1 MTEQIVLTSLAD
13 TVEIAAGVHM
23 PRLGLGTY
31 KAADGPDVDRE
42 VTVGL
47 SLGYRLIDTAAL
59 YGNEVT
65 IGETVRASG
74 IPREDVFIASKVWN
88 SDQGY
93 RSTLAAFEQS
103 MANLAFDYLDLYLV
117 HWPWLERMRDT
128 WRAMEEILASGR
140 ARAIG
145 VCNHL
150 PAHLEA
156 LSESAI
162 IMPAVN
168 QFEFHPRLQQPD
180 LQAACR
186 EYGIPMQAWAPLMRG
201 KVNDIPLLVAIAET
215 YDKSPAQIAI
225 RWILQKGITT
235 IPKSVHD
242 ARIAEN
248 CDVYDFALSDDEML
262 AIDRLDAGYRIGK
275 NPHDFASMGAVPR
288 STRR

>member
-1 MTEQIVLTSLAD
+1 MSDPITLSSLAD
-13 TVEIAAGVHM
+13 NVEIAPGVLM

-31 KAADGPDVDRE
+31 KADDGPDVARE
-42 VTVGL
+42 VQVGL

-74 IPREDVFIASKVWN
+74 ISREDIFVASKVWN

-93 RSTLAAFEQS
+93 RPTLAAFDKS
-103 MANLAFDYLDLYLV
+103 MSNLAFDYLDLYLV
-117 HWPWLERMRDT
+117 HWPWLEHMRDT
-128 WRAMEEILASGR
+128 WRAMEEILSSGR
-140 ARAIG
+140 TRAIG

-150 PAHLEA
+150 PEHLDA
-156 LSESAI
+156 LSEFATV
-162 IMPAVN
+162 MPAVN

-186 EYGIPMQAWAPLMRG
+186 EYGITMQAWAPLMRG
-201 KVNDIPLLVAIAET
+201 KVNDVPLLVAIAET
-215 YDKSPAQIAI
+215 YDKTPAQIAI

-248 CDVYDFALSDDEML
+248 CAVYDFALSDDEML
-262 AIDRLDAGYRIGK
+262 AIDWLDAAYRIGK
-275 NPHDFASMGAVPR
+275 NPHDFASMGAAPQ
-288 STRR
+288 SRR